1 MTVRFRVTGRVQ
13 GVGFRAHVFRLAVSL
28 GATGEVWNTRDGAV
42 EGWAD
47 LPLDRVAT
55 FRSGLAKGPGHPDDI
70 DVEETADRAADSF
83 RIVET
88 R

>member
-13 GVGFRAHVFRLAVSL
+13 GVGFRAHVRYSAEKAGLV
-28 GATGEVWNTRDGAV
+28 GEVWNTSDGAV

-47 LPLDRVAT
+47 GAPEDVRT
-55 FRSGLAKGPGHPDDI
+55 FALALNAGPGRVDS
-70 DVEETADRAADSF
+70 VEMTDAPPRSADGF
-83 RIVET
+83 TVGPT